1 MKGAMPMRLLLA
13 LAIASIGN
21 LAAAQELYRWTDEK
35 GRTQITDIAPPP
47 GAKDV
52 RKIKPAANT
61 AAPSTPGKPG
71 AQLPFVLARA
81 MKEYPITLYTSPNCT
96 EPCNAARDLLNKRG
110 VPFSEVQV
118 WEEESNAE
126 LKRVSGNNQVPA
138 LKVGSTVQSG
148 YAILPYATDRNL
160 FATYLSSADVYV
172 HPKYWETFGLTCAES
187 LACGTP
193 VVAHNLEALP
203 EVIDHKKTGYL
214 VDTEGDSTEFI
225 KGVQYILG
233 LPSAQYDYMCASAV
247 DKVAKN
253 FTEERMYTEY
263 MNLYKKLLNKQ

>member
-1 MKGAMPMRLLLA
+1 MTGNMKGVMPTRLLLI
-13 LAIASIGN
+13 LAIAAFGH

-71 AQLPFVLARA
+71 QPPFALARA

-126 LKRVSGNNQVPA
+126 LKRVSGNNQVPT
-138 LKVGSTVQSG
+138 LKVGSTVHSG
-148 YAILPYATDRNL
+148 YEPTSYGALLDSAGYPAEGVLPAGTQTAPGSPEGYVAPDTREVPKAQPEPPAASGPYAPGARPQR
-160 FATYLSSADVYV
+160 AQ
-172 HPKYWETFGLTCAES
+172 PK
-187 LACGTP
+187 
-193 VVAHNLEALP
+193 
-203 EVIDHKKTGYL
+203 
-214 VDTEGDSTEFI
+214 
-225 KGVQYILG
+225 
-233 LPSAQYDYMCASAV
+233 
-247 DKVAKN
+247 
-253 FTEERMYTEY
+253 
-263 MNLYKKLLNKQ
+263 

>member
-1 MKGAMPMRLLLA
+1 MPMRLLLA

-81 MKEYPITLYTSPNCT
+81 MKEYPVTLYTSPNCT

-126 LKRVSGNNQVPA
+126 LKRVSGNNQVP
-138 LKVGSTVQSG
+138 
-148 YAILPYATDRNL
+148 D
-160 FATYLSSADVYV
+160 
-172 HPKYWETFGLTCAES
+172 
-187 LACGTP
+187 
-193 VVAHNLEALP
+193 
-203 EVIDHKKTGYL
+203 
-214 VDTEGDSTEFI
+214 
-225 KGVQYILG
+225 
-233 LPSAQYDYMCASAV
+233 AQGR
-247 DKVAKN
+247 
-253 FTEERMYTEY
+253 F
-263 MNLYKKLLNKQ
+263 

>member
-1 MKGAMPMRLLLA
+1 MTGNIKGVMPMRLLLA

-52 RKIKPAANT
+52 RKIKPAASA

-81 MKEYPITLYTSPNCT
+81 VKEYPITLYTSPNCT

-126 LKRVSGNNQVPA
+126 L
-138 LKVGSTVQSG
+138 
-148 YAILPYATDRNL
+148 
-160 FATYLSSADVYV
+160 
-172 HPKYWETFGLTCAES
+172 
-187 LACGTP
+187 
-193 VVAHNLEALP
+193 
-203 EVIDHKKTGYL
+203 
-214 VDTEGDSTEFI
+214 
-225 KGVQYILG
+225 
-233 LPSAQYDYMCASAV
+233 
-247 DKVAKN
+247 
-253 FTEERMYTEY
+253 
-263 MNLYKKLLNKQ
+263 

>member
-1 MKGAMPMRLLLA
+1 MTGNIKGVMPMRLLLA

-61 AAPSTPGKPG
+61 AAPSTAGKPG
-71 AQLPFVLARA
+71 AQLPFVLVRA
-81 MKEYPITLYTSPNCT
+81 MKDYPITLYTSPNCT

-126 LKRVSGNNQVPA
+126 LKRVSGNNQVPT

-148 YAILPYATDRNL
+148 YEPSSYGALLDSAGYPAEGVLPAGTQTAPGSPEGYVAPDTRDLPKAEPVKPEPPAASGPYAPGARPQR
-160 FATYLSSADVYV
+160 AQ
-172 HPKYWETFGLTCAES
+172 PK
-187 LACGTP
+187 
-193 VVAHNLEALP
+193 
-203 EVIDHKKTGYL
+203 
-214 VDTEGDSTEFI
+214 
-225 KGVQYILG
+225 
-233 LPSAQYDYMCASAV
+233 
-247 DKVAKN
+247 
-253 FTEERMYTEY
+253 
-263 MNLYKKLLNKQ
+263 